1 MASSWHNSH
10 PGSVSFHTE
19 ETQLMHT
26 LLIGNDYRGLAFGG
40 PNINY
45 LEEENFRERIV
56 PVESIFCV
64 LTSAEWLC

>member
-1 MASSWHNSH
+1 
-10 PGSVSFHTE
+10 
-19 ETQLMHT
+19 MHT